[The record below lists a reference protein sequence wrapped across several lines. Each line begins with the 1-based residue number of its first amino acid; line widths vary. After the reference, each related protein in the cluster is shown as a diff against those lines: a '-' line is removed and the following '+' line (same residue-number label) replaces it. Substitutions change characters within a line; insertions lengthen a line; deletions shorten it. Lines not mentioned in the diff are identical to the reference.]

1 MLALALVLAQV
12 LVVVLML
19 ELVLV
24 VVYTSISG
32 LVAQRFA
39 ELGVLGARS
48 PQRVP
53 E

>member
-1 MLALALVLAQV
+1 MLVLALVLAQV

-32 LVAQRFA
+32 LVVQLFA
-39 ELGVLGARS
+39 ELGVHGAGL